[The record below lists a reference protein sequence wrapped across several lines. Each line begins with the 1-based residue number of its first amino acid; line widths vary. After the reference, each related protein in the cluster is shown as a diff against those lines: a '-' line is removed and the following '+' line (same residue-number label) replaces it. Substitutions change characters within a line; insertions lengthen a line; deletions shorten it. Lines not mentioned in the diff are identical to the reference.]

1 MMSHK
6 VKKGK
11 AKTSPPITIKELDDL
26 PYADNFDLPREE
38 EKLRAVYEHERA
50 GGNFDIRKAFAF
62 KGMRAK
68 TIATVAD
75 FPGYFDLV
83 DIVEEQYGG
92 GTYNIH
98 AAGSARVF
106 KTYVLDGP
114 PEFNVGRP
122 QREKSPVQRLKE
134 ELEVEAVHRL
144 REMAEE
150 DPKLGQAIGAAFAKK
165 HLGIEFPPELPWYE
179 KMVRGEAE
187 RNPKYRAE
195 LVKAGLRELGVEFP
209 EEEDPIEEQIRKFEQ
224 FNQIEEALREG
235 PRGPTGTLARFLKDV
250 APALPEIVKMINEIR
265 GAGTAGQVGPA
276 LETPPDQSKAKFP
289 IGHVPPFMVPS
300 VPTAQTATPPPKP
313 GPDSIPAE
321 TGQMPPVGQQEDR
334 PIDLAHIWPPLSRVD
349 WAALETGVHGD
360 PGEFIQSVFITAY
373 EKDSLYH
380 HQLSRLFQDNEPD
393 AIIGEMSRL
402 AESLAVES
410 GEEYEVA
417 VLVLKHLAESEEG
430 LLWLAQVH
438 LAAQVIGV
446 KLKEFAAGGVRSMEN
461 GETDGNTLDEGDE
474 FDGPMLI

>member
-122 QREKSPVQRLKE
+122 QREKSPVQQLQGGIGSRGGPPSPGDGRGGSE
-134 ELEVEAVHRL
+134 IGACDRSRL
-144 REMAEE
+144 REETPWHRVPTRAA
-150 DPKLGQAIGAAFAKK
+150 LG
-165 HLGIEFPPELPWYE
+165 
-179 KMVRGEAE
+179 
-187 RNPKYRAE
+187 
-195 LVKAGLRELGVEFP
+195 RE
-209 EEEDPIEEQIRKFEQ
+209 
-224 FNQIEEALREG
+224 NG
-235 PRGPTGTLARFLKDV
+235 PRG
-250 APALPEIVKMINEIR
+250 
-265 GAGTAGQVGPA
+265 
-276 LETPPDQSKAKFP
+276 S
-289 IGHVPPFMVPS
+289 
-300 VPTAQTATPPPKP
+300 
-313 GPDSIPAE
+313 
-321 TGQMPPVGQQEDR
+321 
-334 PIDLAHIWPPLSRVD
+334 
-349 WAALETGVHGD
+349 
-360 PGEFIQSVFITAY
+360 
-373 EKDSLYH
+373 
-380 HQLSRLFQDNEPD
+380 
-393 AIIGEMSRL
+393 
-402 AESLAVES
+402 
-410 GEEYEVA
+410 
-417 VLVLKHLAESEEG
+417 
-430 LLWLAQVH
+430 
-438 LAAQVIGV
+438 
-446 KLKEFAAGGVRSMEN
+446 
-461 GETDGNTLDEGDE
+461 
-474 FDGPMLI
+474 